1 MTTDTTDPAAPVA
14 AAPESDFLALAA
26 DLARLEAATRR
37 ADRLRYVATLR
48 HIFDEPAEPRDEYAT
63 AEGARAAAC
72 RDAGVPPYGPL

>member
-1 MTTDTTDPAAPVA
+1 MSSHDDAP
-14 AAPESDFLALAA
+14 SDFLALAA

-48 HIFDEPAEPRDEYAT
+48 HVFGEPSERRDEYVT
-63 AEGARAAAC
+63 TEGARVAAC